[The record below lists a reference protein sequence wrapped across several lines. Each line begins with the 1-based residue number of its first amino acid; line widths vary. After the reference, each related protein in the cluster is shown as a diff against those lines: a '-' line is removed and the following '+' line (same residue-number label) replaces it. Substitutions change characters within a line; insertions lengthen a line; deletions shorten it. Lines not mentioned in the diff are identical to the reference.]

1 MASGDLT
8 PKVASGDLTPNEMTP
23 DKTLA
28 RHYLDDALGEFRKLK
43 SFADKAVAQVSDE
56 DWFRQLDPE
65 SNSIAIV
72 MKHILG
78 NMRSRWTDFLTT
90 DGEKPDRDRDTE
102 FELGGADT
110 KELLLERW
118 ESGWRLLFEAISPLT
133 AQDLQRTVTIRGEPH
148 TVLQAINRQ
157 LTHYAGHVGQI
168 VYLAKHF
175 AGERWKTLS
184 IPRGKSRQFD
194 VTKEGKPYRP

>member
-1 MASGDLT
+1 MVSGDL
-8 PKVASGDLTPNEMTP
+8 TP

-102 FELGGADT
+102 FELGGASCGCSST
-110 KELLLERW
+110 RSLRSLPR
-118 ESGWRLLFEAISPLT
+118 IC
-133 AQDLQRTVTIRGEPH
+133 RG
-148 TVLQAINRQ
+148 R
-157 LTHYAGHVGQI
+157 
-168 VYLAKHF
+168 
-175 AGERWKTLS
+175 S
-184 IPRGKSRQFD
+184 
-194 VTKEGKPYRP
+194 

>member
-1 MASGDLT
+1 MANEGLT
-8 PKVASGDLTPNEMTP
+8 R
-23 DKTLA
+23 DKTLTRDRVPLA

-110 KELLLERW
+110 KERLLERW

-133 AQDLQRTVTIRGEPH
+133 AEDLQRTVTIRGEPH

-194 VTKEGKPYRP
+194 VTKAGTPYRP